1 MNMNSSNNDKIV
13 IKRIRKQKGKPSE
26 IRIDRD
32 GKVFIDGKLYDENN
46 SQYKGI
52 SMSFEKYQRIETGEE
67 TQKMIDESKR
77 AAKGETVVITDVKTP
92 NRTQKTTVK
101 F

>member
-1 MNMNSSNNDKIV
+1 MNDDSSNDKIV
-13 IKRIRKQKGKPSE
+13 IKRIRNQRIRPSE

-32 GKVFIDGKLYDENN
+32 GKVFIDGELYDENN
-46 SQYKGI
+46 PKFKGI
-52 SMSFEKYQRIETGEE
+52 FMSVEKHHRIETGEE
-67 TQKMIDESKR
+67 TQKMIEESKR
-77 AAKGETVVITDVKTP
+77 AAKGETVVITDIKTP

>member
-1 MNMNSSNNDKIV
+1 MNSGINNDKII
-13 IKRIRKQKGKPSE
+13 IKRIRRQKDKPSE

-32 GKVFIDGKLYDENN
+32 GKVFIDGEIYNEDNPK
-46 SQYKGI
+46 YKGI
-52 SMSFEKYQRIETGEE
+52 CMSIEKYQRIETGEE
-67 TQKMIDESKR
+67 TQKMIEVSKK
-77 AAKGETVVITDVKTP
+77 AVKGETVVITDDKTP

>member
-1 MNMNSSNNDKIV
+1 MNSGIKNDKII
-13 IKRIRKQKGKPSE
+13 IKRIRRQEGKPSE

-32 GKVFIDGKLYDENN
+32 GKVFIDGEIYNEN
-46 SQYKGI
+46 SPKYKGI
-52 SMSFEKYQRIETGEE
+52 CMSIEKYQRIETGEE
-67 TQKMIDESKR
+67 TQRMIDESKK
-77 AAKGETVVITDVKTP
+77 AVKGDTVIITDVKTP